1 MTIVYPLIAM
11 IFLTILIGLQLI
23 YCNSKAVLNGE
34 IDIRHFRLFDS
45 KIPENLQSIS
55 QHDKVRVN
63 NPIPITKPLIICFA

>member
-34 IDIRHFRLFDS
+34 IDIWHFMLFDS
-45 KIPENLQSIS
+45 KTPENFQSIS
-55 QHDKVRVN
+55 
-63 NPIPITKPLIICFA
+63 